1 MWKKGDDRDNMKE
14 VKKKSHS
21 HAFLQRRHTDG
32 QQAHEKMFNV
42 ANYQTNANQNYNEIS
57 PHTSQNGYHQ
67 KSTMNAGKGAKRREP
82 FLHFGGTV
90 NWYSHYGKQHGGS
103 FKS

>member
-1 MWKKGDDRDNMKE
+1 MQKKRDDRDDMKE

-21 HAFLQRRHTDG
+21 YTFLQRRHTDG
-32 QQAHEKMFNV
+32 QEAHEKMFNI

-67 KSTMNAGKGAKRREP
+67 KSTNNECWKGCEEK
-82 FLHFGGTV
+82 GTLSTLWWECKLV
-90 NWYSHYGKQHGGS
+90 
-103 FKS
+103 